1 MLVTA
6 DNLPITERPQK
17 NRLAAVLLY
26 LAEREGFTRA
36 IHGPRPAGSLA
47 AVPNGN
53 PAVWSNPKRS
63 HQVGTLHQTQKN
75 CSAPRICDNEPKKM
89 KQSAA
94 NYVFS

>member
-47 AVPNGN
+47 AVPNGD

-75 CSAPRICDNEPKKM
+75 RLAAVLLYLAEREGFEP
-89 KQSAA
+89 SIRG
-94 NYVFS
+94 